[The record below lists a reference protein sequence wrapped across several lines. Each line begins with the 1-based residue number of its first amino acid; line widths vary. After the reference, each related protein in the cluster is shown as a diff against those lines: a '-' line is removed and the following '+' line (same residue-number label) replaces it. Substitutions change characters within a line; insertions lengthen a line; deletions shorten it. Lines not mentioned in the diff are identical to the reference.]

1 MSCYLLIVACCSMS
15 VSSKPNVSTRLIV
28 SSFTMLTFCQKM
40 TAMFIR
46 VRKLANHVT
55 CLSSSTFTITSK
67 YSKYHFFNYF
77 HAYIWKT
84 IIRPV
89 SLMFLFGGGVIA
101 VSAVDFVRANGY
113 SNVFWGLGLED
124 DDFYRRIRRLN
135 MSVTRPRI
143 PVEYLR
149 YRTLYHDPSSV
160 DVNQSKRQQV
170 FDNGYLRFESDGLV
184 NLKYRLSSDLQ
195 LKSLYTHVLVKL

>member
-1 MSCYLLIVACCSMS
+1 
-15 VSSKPNVSTRLIV
+15 
-28 SSFTMLTFCQKM
+28 
-40 TAMFIR
+40 
-46 VRKLANHVT
+46 
-55 CLSSSTFTITSK
+55 
-67 YSKYHFFNYF
+67 
-77 HAYIWKT
+77 
-84 IIRPV
+84 
-89 SLMFLFGGGVIA
+89 MFLFGGGVIA
-101 VSAVDFVRANGY
+101 VSAVDFVRVNGY

-135 MSVTRPRI
+135 MSVTRPSI

-170 FDNGYLRFESDGLV
+170 FDDGYLRFESDGLV